1 MVEFKLEVP
10 GRYILVDH
18 ALLRLQR
25 GLAGY
30 LYAEGDANLDIFN
43 GETTPGSGH

>member
-1 MVEFKLEVP
+1 MVEFALQVP

-18 ALLRLQR
+18 ALSRLQR

-30 LYAEGDANLDIFN
+30 LIVSGDDNLEVFD
-43 GETTPGSGH
+43 GKATPGSGH